1 VQPQHVLDCLDAL
14 LEALSSAAGA
24 TEDGWSRDVVH
35 NCVSRVV
42 PCLLRQKVH
51 AKAVFSV
58 FTQRLS
64 VIPTHR
70 QLPLLLSL
78 CDAAGAAM
86 YAHGILTL
94 ILKPEAMLL
103 ANGEKG
109 KTASSGDDK
118 RDDKA
123 NDLALRFIQLLP
135 VHVQVQ
141 ALRTGLQQFIH
152 KQTSD
157 ADAQQLLLESAQ
169 QFVTF
174 SDGAR
179 IAATIEARMLTL
191 AARVLSSLTF
201 ERVLLQLSEH
211 EEKELQPEFLGVFR
225 NSMVLLRQTV
235 VLLRTAGNNPANA
248 AAIHRTVALA
258 QKRCVAVVDA
268 VQHRLTADGFVAC
281 VGALLR
287 HSDHGVRRR
296 ALQHLS
302 QRLAVS
308 NVEHMSKPDLE
319 LFMQLTRDVADA
331 ITQSRTATSKSG
343 GLSMQCVF
351 ACTCFLFH
359 EIQ

>member
-1 VQPQHVLDCLDAL
+1 
-14 LEALSSAAGA
+14 
-24 TEDGWSRDVVH
+24 
-35 NCVSRVV
+35 
-42 PCLLRQKVH
+42 VH

-64 VIPTHR
+64 AIPTHR

-78 CDAAGAAM
+78 CNAAGAPQF
-86 YAHGILTL
+86 AHGILTL
-94 ILKPEAMLL
+94 ILKPDA
-103 ANGEKG
+103 APA
-109 KTASSGDDK
+109 ASAAAASPATDDK
-118 RDDKA
+118 RDDKSS
-123 NDLALRFIQLLP
+123 DLALRFIQLLP
-135 VHVQVQ
+135 VQLQTQ
-141 ALRTGLQQFIH
+141 ALRTCLQQFIH

-157 ADAQQLLLESAQ
+157 TDAQQLLLPNAQ
-169 QFVTF
+169 QFIAT

-179 IAATIEARMLTL
+179 LAATIEARTLTL
-191 AARVLSSLTF
+191 ASRVLSSPAF
-201 ERVLLQLSEH
+201 ERGLLQLSEQ

-235 VLLRTAGNNPANA
+235 VLLRAAGNNPANA

-302 QRLAVS
+302 QRLAIS
-308 NVEHMSKPDLE
+308 NVDHMSKADLQ

-343 GLSMQCVF
+343 GLSMQCVR
-351 ACTCFLFH
+351 
-359 EIQ
+359 